1 MYGLQLGIPERR
13 PFSTTSKLS
22 GTMFVGPP
30 VQGCQIS
37 SFFGAPRGVGRGV
50 LFGSLLFL
58 AGPADRAAAQ
68 PIDGGAAPPASA
80 SAGVSP
86 SAPKPRL
93 GPPPR
98 GPARIPF
105 EGRPPPGQTAC
116 EEGAWVCVHRSPGG
130 VDEAAALAVL
140 DEAVRVR
147 RALDAAGL
155 PRPPDDA
162 LEGGSPSFD
171 LYVEPAAPPS
181 SEASGPR
188 ALPDF
193 PSVSAL
199 DGTTSFVIA
208 PPPGE
213 QDGCFYRSHLARAM
227 AHASLIALDAGMERG
242 AASIDASY
250 FASLAVPCGVVDYD
264 AVDRFQ
270 RAPERPLTAGHPSAP
285 DGAFLFARYLD
296 DVYGSGRPAGVMT
309 SLLAVSS
316 QRTPAG
322 ALHWHNEP
330 DAFDALRLAARD
342 RDMELAD
349 IMLDFAVH
357 RAFVGSRSDGQHMSD
372 VARYGDLGRVRFE
385 WAVTYE
391 SLPRRL
397 APRRPIDATGMTY
410 VWLDLEDAPFD
421 GALTF
426 VADWEL
432 PVLFR
437 WALVRIGEDGAED
450 GRIVVA
456 GPYGQTQATQS
467 VVNLEGLKG
476 LLIVGM
482 NLGDISRDQPFDPDD
497 APHEPH
503 GYTVTLYPQ

>member
-1 MYGLQLGIPERR
+1 
-13 PFSTTSKLS
+13 
-22 GTMFVGPP
+22 MFVGLP

-37 SFFGAPRGVGRGV
+37 SLWGAARRVGHGA
-50 LFGSLLFL
+50 LLGSIFLL
-58 AGPADRAAAQ
+58 AGPADPAAAQ
-68 PIDGGAAPPASA
+68 PADGGAKAPAEPPARGPLRLPFAERPAPTDSLCHVSA
-80 SAGVSP
+80 S
-86 SAPKPRL
+86 
-93 GPPPR
+93 
-98 GPARIPF
+98 
-105 EGRPPPGQTAC
+105 
-116 EEGAWVCVHRSPGG
+116 VCVHRSPGIG
-130 VDEAAALAVL
+130 EAAALAAL
-140 DEAVRVR
+140 DEAVEVR
-147 RALDAAGL
+147 RALDATGL
-155 PRPPDDA
+155 PRPPHDA
-162 LEGGSPSFD
+162 IEGGGPSFD
-171 LYVEPAAPPS
+171 VYLESVLEPTAPSPPAAAPR
-181 SEASGPR
+181 PR
-188 ALPDF
+188 ALADF
-193 PSVSAL
+193 PLASAL
-199 DGTTSFVIA
+199 DGASSFVVA

-213 QDGCFYRSHLARAM
+213 RRGCVYRSHLGRAM
-227 AHASLIALDAGMERG
+227 AHASLIALDAGTEPG

-250 FASLAVPCGVVDYD
+250 LASLAVPCSVVDYD

-270 RAPERPLTAGHPSAP
+270 RAPERAVTAGHPAFP
-285 DGAFLFARYLD
+285 DGARLFAHYLD
-296 DVYGSGRPAGVMT
+296 DVYGNGRPAGVMT

-316 QRTPAG
+316 QRTPPG

-330 DAFDALRLAARD
+330 DVFDALRLAARD
-342 RDMELAD
+342 REMELAD

-437 WALVRIGEDGAED
+437 WALVRIGQDGAED
-450 GRIVVA
+450 GRLVVA

-476 LLIVGM
+476 LIIVGM
-482 NLGDISRDQPFDPDD
+482 NLGDLSRDHPFDPDET
-497 APHEPH
+497 PHEPH